1 MGRVGGCCPGRGFSD
16 KFGERDCCWGG
27 RVGGCCPPRRPG
39 RSCRDSCC
47 YGSAGCV
54 WRGVGAGSLAPLGV
68 HPTCGSLCGEAG
80 GGPGGPPSPRARGWG
95 EVGSLCSAPLSF
107 PAPPPLPRLPLP
119 LAPVSLALAAPRP
132 HPCSGPRAPG
142 PDMQRGTGSRAGCSL
157 TVRSGADGGPRS
169 LMCVR
174 SRASQ
179 T

>member
-1 MGRVGGCCPGRGFSD
+1 MGGCCPGLGFSD

-47 YGSAGCV
+47 YGSAACV
-54 WRGVGAGSLAPLGV
+54 LERGGGWELGAPRRSPHLRESVWGGGRRSRWAAFSPSAGMGRGWITLQRAALAPGAPRPSLG
-68 HPTCGSLCGEAG
+68 S
-80 GGPGGPPSPRARGWG
+80 
-95 EVGSLCSAPLSF
+95 
-107 PAPPPLPRLPLP
+107 PLP

-132 HPCSGPRAPG
+132 HPCSGPGAPG

-157 TVRSGADGGPRS
+157 TVRNGADGGPRS